1 MAESRQDRLL
11 SADRLSFLIAFVP
24 WLAARER
31 STVGEAARHFG
42 VSEELIRQTVLLVA
56 MSGRPGETRWAD
68 PLPDEM
74 FDIDWEA
81 FEERDE
87 LVLTHV
93 LDLETAPRFSARE
106 AAAVIAG
113 LQYLAGLPETDGSA
127 RIAALQD
134 KLSRGTAGTPSRV
147 GVVSTGADP
156 ERLARIREATDRGVQ
171 LEFTYLN
178 EQGRRARRTVDPL
191 RIESADDNWYLRAW
205 CHLRDAVRTFR
216 LDRITDLTVTSLP
229 VGHTASDVALGDEL
243 FTPAGDD
250 LDVTVELPAD
260 ALPLLGDFLVDA
272 KLEDLG
278 HGRVRATLRVAHV
291 HGIKR
296 LAARMPGIFTVIAPT
311 DARVTVYEWASTAL
325 RAYS

>member
-1 MAESRQDRLL
+1 MARSRQERLL

-31 STVGEAARHFG
+31 STIDEAAAHFG
-42 VSEELIRQTVLLVA
+42 VSADLIRQTVLLVA

-93 LDLETAPRFSARE
+93 LDLEAAPRFSARE

-113 LQYLAGLPETDGSA
+113 LQYLAGLPETAGSA

-134 KLSRGTAGTPSRV
+134 KLARGTAGAPLRV
-147 GVVSTGADP
+147 GAVSLGADP
-156 ERLARIREATDRGVQ
+156 ERLTRIREAADKGVR
-171 LEFTYLN
+171 LEFAYLN
-178 EQGRRARRTVDPL
+178 EQGRRERRTVDPL
-191 RIESADDNWYLRAW
+191 RVESADDNWYLRAW

-216 LDRITDLTVTSLP
+216 LDRITDLEVTSIP
-229 VGHTASDVALGDEL
+229 VSHTGSDIALSDDL
-243 FTPAGDD
+243 FTPAGDEV
-250 LDVTVELPAD
+250 DVTVELPAD
-260 ALPLLGDFLVDA
+260 ALSLLGDFLIDA
-272 KLEDLG
+272 ELEDLG

-291 HGIKR
+291 HGVKR
-296 LAARMPGIFTVIAPT
+296 LAARMPGILTVIAPA
-311 DARVTVYEWASTAL
+311 DARAAVSEWASAAL
-325 RAYS
+325 SAYS